1 MRMADGNG
9 GNGLGAAAGR
19 VADHARR
26 LVSLELE
33 LARAELKRKVG
44 TMALG
49 IGLAAGAAVFGLLG
63 IVLLVAT
70 VAAALTLVLPVWAA
84 VLVVA
89 AAALLLAGG
98 LGMAGLAALKRGAPP
113 VPEQA
118 IEEARLTSEA
128 LKSDGR

>member
-1 MRMADGNG
+1 MAARNG
-9 GNGLGAAAGR
+9 ETGLGAAAGR

-26 LVSLELE
+26 LVSLEIE
-33 LARAELKRKVG
+33 LARTELKRKAG

-49 IGLAAGAAVFGLLG
+49 PALAAAAAVLGLLA
-63 IVLLVAT
+63 VTLLVAT

-84 VLVVA
+84 LLVVA

-98 LGMAGLAALKRGAPP
+98 LAMAAVAALKRAAPP

-118 IEEARLTSEA
+118 IEEARFTSEA
-128 LKSDGR
+128 LKRDAGS